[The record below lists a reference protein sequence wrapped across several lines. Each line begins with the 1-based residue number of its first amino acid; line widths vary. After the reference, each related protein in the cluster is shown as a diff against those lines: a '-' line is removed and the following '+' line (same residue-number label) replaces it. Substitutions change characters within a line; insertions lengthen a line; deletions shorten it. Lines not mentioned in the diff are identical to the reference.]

1 MTNKTLNSKQRRERH
16 ECKITA
22 ERVRWLLTY
31 KRWMKYDLADHLN
44 FTIDFL
50 NQLLYGHIKQI
61 DKHTVVKVKALYLKS
76 EYEEL
81 TDFIHELGYN
91 SVQQFYD
98 QQ

>member
-1 MTNKTLNSKQRRERH
+1 MTKNLVSKSGLAKY

-31 KRWMKYDLADHLN
+31 KRWMKHDLADHFNL
-44 FTIDFL
+44 TIDSL
-50 NQLLYGHIKQI
+50 NQLLYGRIKQI
-61 DKHTVVKVKALYLKS
+61 DKHTEVKVKALYLES

-81 TDFIHELGYN
+81 TNLIQELGYN
-91 SVQQFYD
+91 SPQQYYD

>member
-1 MTNKTLNSKQRRERH
+1 MAKNLAGKKDLTKH

-44 FTIDFL
+44 FTMDFL

-81 TDFIHELGYN
+81 TNLIHELGYN
-91 SVQQFYD
+91 SLQQFYD
-98 QQ
+98 QR